1 MHYNLKTLCP
11 CSSSNEVV
19 NAAASPDRQELPTVD
34 SQGSEIVTAGVS
46 HFDLKSALTDR
57 TSYSKLHSMAYYM
70 HDAGPYVRKLF
81 DICKLLA

>member
-1 MHYNLKTLCP
+1 MKTLCR

-19 NAAASPDRQELPTVD
+19 IAAVSLDREELPAVN
-34 SQGSEIVTAGVS
+34 SQGAEIVTAGMS

-70 HDAGPYVRKLF
+70 HDAGPYVRKRF

>member
-1 MHYNLKTLCP
+1 MKTLCR

-19 NAAASPDRQELPTVD
+19 IAAASLDREELPAVN
-34 SQGSEIVTAGVS
+34 SQGAEIVTAGMS

-70 HDAGPYVRKLF
+70 PDAGPYVRK
-81 DICKLLA
+81 